1 MSQLA
6 ARIDAQTTMSLQW
19 NMWSLT
25 RLPCTPSQQ
34 QQANRR
40 DVSRPLVIKI
50 FETNGRLVETGNAL
64 VRPAGLTTAWWQVLG
79 ALGYSPMP
87 LPVAHIARNMGITRQ
102 AVQRV
107 VDLLLEQGFVALQP
121 NPHHQRAKLV
131 VLTRTGRAAL
141 DAAEAAA
148 APLDQRMLDRI
159 GTRRVATALAV
170 LVEMNEVMAQDV
182 SAPSATAEATRVSR
196 KKGRP

>member
-1 MSQLA
+1 MSTQDDLLA
-6 ARIDAQTTMSLQW
+6 VR
-19 NMWSLT
+19 N
-25 RLPCTPSQQ
+25 
-34 QQANRR
+34 
-40 DVSRPLVIKI
+40 LVIKI

-64 VRPAGLTTAWWQVLG
+64 VRSAGLTTAWWQVLG

-131 VLTRTGRAAL
+131 VLTRMAAL
-141 DAAEAAA
+141 RWTPPKPP
-148 APLDQRMLDRI
+148 PLRSTSGCWIASEPGAWQPRSRC
-159 GTRRVATALAV
+159 LA
-170 LVEMNEVMAQDV
+170 
-182 SAPSATAEATRVSR
+182 
-196 KKGRP
+196 K

>member
-1 MSQLA
+1 MLPMSTQDDLLA
-6 ARIDAQTTMSLQW
+6 VR
-19 NMWSLT
+19 N
-25 RLPCTPSQQ
+25 
-34 QQANRR
+34 
-40 DVSRPLVIKI
+40 LVIKI

-141 DAAEAAA
+141 NAAEAAA

-159 GTRRVATALAV
+159 GARRVATALAV
-170 LVEMNEVMAQDV
+170 LVEMNEVMAHDV
-182 SAPSATAEATRVSR
+182 SAPSATADAIRVSR